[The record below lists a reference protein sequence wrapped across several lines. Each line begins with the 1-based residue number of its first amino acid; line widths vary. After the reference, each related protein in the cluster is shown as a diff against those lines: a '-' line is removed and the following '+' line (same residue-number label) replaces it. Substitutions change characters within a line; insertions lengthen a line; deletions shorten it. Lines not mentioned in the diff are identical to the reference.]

1 MIARIEIAGFKR
13 FTASCFELASL
24 VVLCGLNGAGKSSML
39 QALLLCRE
47 AMTSQA
53 KTVSLNGGPFG
64 LELGTAEDVHNR
76 ASVGNISIRMMT
88 ADDPT
93 VAQWRFAVPESTPD
107 SLYLVVAERPDP
119 FGEAFVLDAV
129 PRGFTYLSAERF
141 GPRALLKSAATAGSM
156 LEVGVRG
163 EFSAQVLA
171 EFGERPLEYL
181 DRRHPNAAMDAV
193 PFLKYELE
201 QWLSEIVCPIRVEPE
216 LHANGLVASLR
227 FGPPGSD
234 LVRAPNMGFGISYA
248 LPIILA
254 GLVARPGGLL
264 IVENPEAHLHPAGQ
278 SRIGVFLAWLA
289 GKGVQVVLETHSDHV
304 LNGICRAIAELGF
317 LDHKNA
323 IVHFFEGGE
332 ADQAR
337 VAVPLRFTASGGVS
351 DWPPGFFDQYQID
364 VAALGRLRRRR

>member
-254 GLVARPGGLL
+254 GLGA
-264 IVENPEAHLHPAGQ
+264 
-278 SRIGVFLAWLA
+278 
-289 GKGVQVVLETHSDHV
+289 
-304 LNGICRAIAELGF
+304 
-317 LDHKNA
+317 
-323 IVHFFEGGE
+323 
-332 ADQAR
+332 
-337 VAVPLRFTASGGVS
+337 
-351 DWPPGFFDQYQID
+351 
-364 VAALGRLRRRR
+364 

>member
-24 VVLCGLNGAGKSSML
+24 VVLCGLNGAGKSSI
-39 QALLLCRE
+39 
-47 AMTSQA
+47 
-53 KTVSLNGGPFG
+53 
-64 LELGTAEDVHNR
+64 R